1 MMQNFKIG
9 KYLILRRITQIGILL
24 LFTFKSTEFIL
35 FGNLSSSVLLNSIKL
50 SDPFAYLQI
59 FLASFTLNFEFF
71 LSALVIFLL
80 YAVFLGRAFCAWIC
94 PVNLITNFAELIR
107 RYLKPAKLTNFK
119 ANTRYFLLFSFLLAS
134 FLFSEPSFEKISHIA
149 IITRGIIF
157 MQSSAIFVGILIFL
171 ADLFLQ
177 RNLVCSHLCPLGAF
191 YSLISRYSLLK
202 ITYNLD
208 KCTKCA
214 KCINICPEPQVLNLV
229 TKYSGKVLN
238 PECIKCARC
247 VDVCDDDAINF
258 NLINFVKGKK

>member
-1 MMQNFKIG
+1 MIQKFKIA
-9 KYLILRRITQIGILL
+9 KYLILRRIVQIGIIM
-24 LFTFKSTEFIL
+24 LFSFKSTEFIL
-35 FGNLSSSVLLNSIKL
+35 CGNLSSSVLLGSIKL

-71 LSALVIFLL
+71 LSALFVFLL
-80 YAVFLGRAFCAWIC
+80 YAVFLGRAFCAWVC
-94 PVNLITNFAELIR
+94 PINLITNFAEFTR
-107 RYLKPAKLTNFK
+107 RYLKTTKLTNFK

-149 IITRGIIF
+149 IITRGLIF
-157 MQSSAIFVGILIFL
+157 MQSSALFVAILIYL

-177 RNLVCSHLCPLGAF
+177 KNLVCSHLCPLGAF

-202 ITYNLD
+202 ITYDLD

-247 VDVCDDDAINF
+247 IEVCDDNAIDF
-258 NLINFVKGKK
+258 NLITFVKGKR